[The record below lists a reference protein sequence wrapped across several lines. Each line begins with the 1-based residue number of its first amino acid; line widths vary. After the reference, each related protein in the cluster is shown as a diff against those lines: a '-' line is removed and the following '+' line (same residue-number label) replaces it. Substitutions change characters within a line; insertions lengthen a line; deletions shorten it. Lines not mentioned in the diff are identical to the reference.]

1 MSKNMIQFKDFV
13 PEIKKRL
20 FLSNDIEDLSVAL
33 ERMNDWLRKNE
44 QYQIINIET
53 VVLPNMHSRNEEG
66 SIDPELSFAEYN
78 PVWYQFFRV
87 WYRV

>member
-1 MSKNMIQFKDFV
+1 MIQFKDFV

-20 FLSNDIEDLSVAL
+20 IRANDIEDLSVSL
-33 ERMNDWLRKNE
+33 ERMNDWIRKNE

-66 SIDPELSFAEYN
+66 STDAELSFAEFS

-87 WYRV
+87 WYRE